1 VKILLTDD
9 KYYKKIVKKIDENI
23 KNITVSNRPIINYA
37 VDDLIKGGGKK
48 LRPFLLFLAA
58 SFGDYDK
65 KVLLDLGSGI
75 EILHMASLV
84 HDDIID
90 NAELRRGQETAQKK
104 FGKKEAVFIGDYLL
118 TKTFDILFDHLDRD
132 TLKRISKNVR
142 LICEGEIEQ
151 SEKAFDFQ
159 ITIKDYFKRIRHKT
173 ALLFALSSYL
183 GAYVSG
189 IREKKL
195 NILYKLGLEIG
206 MAFQIQDDILDF
218 EGEEKH
224 TGKKLAQD
232 LREGIVT
239 LPVILLLN
247 KEKYR
252 EKYRFL
258 LKINLGN
265 YLESEKELIKFNN
278 PNNNR
283 KFININNSEDSK
295 IEDIYLF
302 NKSTLNDQIIE
313 QLITDVKES
322 NVLEESRD
330 ILKKFITRVNSYLIE
345 LPDNRAKKKLQK
357 LIDLQIKRKF

>member
-1 VKILLTDD
+1 MLLIDD
-9 KYYKKIVKKIDENI
+9 RYYKKIVKKIDNHI
-23 KNITVSNRPIINYA
+23 KQKTKSNRPMINYA
-37 VDDLIKGGGKK
+37 VNDLIEGGGKK

-65 KVLLDLGSGI
+65 KVLLDLASGI

-90 NAELRRGQETAQKK
+90 NAELRRGQKTAQKK
-104 FGKKEAVFIGDYLL
+104 FGKKEAVFIGDFLL

-151 SEKAFDFQ
+151 AEKSYDFQ
-159 ITIKDYFKRIRHKT
+159 LNIKDYFKRIRHKT

-189 IREKKL
+189 IRAKKL

-218 EGEEKH
+218 AGEEKE
-224 TGKKLAQD
+224 TGKNLAQD
-232 LREGIVT
+232 LSEGIVT
-239 LPVILLLN
+239 LPVIILLHKDEYKDKYKFLN
-247 KEKYR
+247 KINFRNYIYQERELTKFNKFEKTKKFIR
-252 EKYRFL
+252 TDKL
-258 LKINLGN
+258 NDIKIEEI
-265 YLESEKELIKFNN
+265 YLIK
-278 PNNNR
+278 
-283 KFININNSEDSK
+283 DSMLNVK
-295 IEDIYLF
+295 IVE
-302 NKSTLNDQIIE
+302 QIIKD
-313 QLITDVKES
+313 IKES
-322 NVLEESRD
+322 SVLDESRT
-330 ILKKFITRVNSYLIE
+330 ILKKFIDRVNSYLLD